1 VEHVAGLLAGY
12 VDDDGMAFPLENH
25 FLTATR

>member
-1 VEHVAGLLAGY
+1 MPVAGLLAGH
-12 VDDDGMAFPLENH
+12 VDDDGMAVPLENH